1 MAGTESIHFIV
12 ALLSPVFYSHSNL
25 KTMKALKDVAII
37 EGNLARLL
45 INYTDEFRNTGTGFE
60 EFSDEAIIY
69 SLLEYSK
76 YSRDDDKTERYIY
89 IHGKCLEYDRKPHV
103 YIEIKLDV
111 YDHFTVI
118 YIKKEANLP
127 F

>member
-1 MAGTESIHFIV
+1 
-12 ALLSPVFYSHSNL
+12 
-25 KTMKALKDVAII
+25 MKALKDVAII

-45 INYTDEFRNTGTGFE
+45 INYIDEFRNNGTGFE

-76 YSRDDDKTERYIY
+76 YSRDDDKTEGYIY

-118 YIKKEANLP
+118 YIEKEANLP